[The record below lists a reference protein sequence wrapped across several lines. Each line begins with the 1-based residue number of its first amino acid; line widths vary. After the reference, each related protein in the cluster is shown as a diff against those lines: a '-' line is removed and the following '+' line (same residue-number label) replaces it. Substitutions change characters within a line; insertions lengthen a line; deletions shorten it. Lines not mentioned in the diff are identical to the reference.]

1 MTHQQAPRHSPAGA
15 IDQEPS
21 PVVVFRHLVGY
32 VKPFRLLLGLG
43 IGLVVATRGLIL
55 LAPRLISEMVNSATG
70 QVNESSLDPAEIWFA
85 AIIVGFLVC
94 RTLGAIIVAY
104 VGEKVVLELRR
115 DILDHLLS
123 LSLDFYE
130 RSQVGE
136 IMSRVAA
143 DVSVIHQMTTTLP
156 LNIVRNSITCVGGIV
171 LVVWLNGRLALILLA
186 FLPVVAVSAFI
197 LGRTVRR
204 LSATVQAST
213 ASANVVVE
221 EALSGIATVKYF
233 VSEEDEVRRY
243 GTWLKKVF
251 ASAMQRA
258 MVRIGMNSI
267 VLAVWFGG
275 LAILAW
281 YATGMIRD
289 GELAAGDLIGFM
301 LYALIAGNSS
311 MQLSGVWSTC
321 QQFLGVAQRLVQVFQ
336 ETPSVVDQPNAS
348 TFDGTHQVIQFQHVD
363 FAYPTDPQRQVLT
376 DLSFSFERGQRI
388 ALVGESGA
396 GKSTVAAL
404 LLRLYDVTG
413 GTITID
419 GRDIRSVRQGEL
431 RRAMAVV
438 PQEIIVFG
446 RTLREN
452 ILYGNREATDQQMAA
467 AAQAAA
473 ALEFIERMPEGFDT
487 LLGDRGAT
495 LSGGQRQR
503 IAIARAILKD
513 PSILILDEATSSL
526 DKPGETLVQDGLAR
540 LMAGRT
546 TFVIA
551 HRLATIEN
559 ADRVL
564 VLHEGRLVESGTHTE
579 LLEAG
584 GQYARLYRKGTWQDE
599 HVA

>member
-1 MTHQQAPRHSPAGA
+1 MGGW
-15 IDQEPS
+15 PS
-21 PVVVFRHLVGY
+21 F
-32 VKPFRLLLGLG
+32 F
-43 IGLVVATRGLIL
+43 
-55 LAPRLISEMVNSATG
+55 
-70 QVNESSLDPAEIWFA
+70 
-85 AIIVGFLVC
+85 
-94 RTLGAIIVAY
+94 
-104 VGEKVVLELRR
+104 
-115 DILDHLLS
+115 
-123 LSLDFYE
+123 
-130 RSQVGE
+130 
-136 IMSRVAA
+136 
-143 DVSVIHQMTTTLP
+143 
-156 LNIVRNSITCVGGIV
+156 
-171 LVVWLNGRLALILLA
+171 LA

-221 EALSGIATVKYF
+221 EALSGIATVKCF

-243 GTWLKKVF
+243 GTWLEKVF
-251 ASAMQRA
+251 GSAMKRA

-275 LAILAW
+275 LATLTW
-281 YATGMIRD
+281 YATGMIRV

-446 RTLREN
+446 RTLQEN

-473 ALEFIERMPEGFDT
+473 AFEFVERMPEGFDT
-487 LLGDRGAT
+487 LLGDRGVN

-584 GQYARLYRKGTWQDE
+584 GHYARLYRKGTWQDE

>member
-1 MTHQQAPRHSPAGA
+1 MTHEQAPRHPPAGA
-15 IDQEPS
+15 INQEPS

-70 QVNESSLDPAEIWFA
+70 QVNESSLDLAAIWFA

-171 LVVWLNGRLALILLA
+171 LVVLLNGRLALVLLA

-221 EALSGIATVKYF
+221 EALSGIATVKCF

-243 GTWLKKVF
+243 GTWLEKVF
-251 ASAMQRA
+251 GSAMKRA

-275 LAILAW
+275 LATLTW
-281 YATGMIRD
+281 YATGMIRV

-473 ALEFIERMPEGFDT
+473 AFEFVERMPEGFDT
-487 LLGDRGAT
+487 LLGDRGVN

-584 GQYARLYRKGTWQDE
+584 GHYARLYRKGTWQDE